1 MFYEQS
7 DGALK
12 STAIIPQPTDRSQL
26 FPDRTTGSA
35 TTDEATTGAEIVGP
49 CRNRSGSAI
58 DFLMARH
65 RGHPRLGGK
74 APRCPTVRRAFLA
87 IDVAHESATGII
99 VQGFGDLLVRGETLE
114 SCPKVDRKPGR
125 PKKPRRESF
134 GHSRQS
140 QSSQRPIASW
150 PIVVANSF
158 RVFSGRR
165 PGVS

>member
-7 DGALK
+7 DGAPK
-12 STAIIPQPTDRSQL
+12 TTAIIQQPTGRSQL
-26 FPDRTTGSA
+26 FPGRTTGSA
-35 TTDEATTGAEIVGP
+35 TTDEATTGAAILGP
-49 CRNRSGSAI
+49 WRNRSGSAI
-58 DFLMARH
+58 DFLMAWH
-65 RGHPRLGGK
+65 RGHSSLSVN
-74 APRCPTVRRAFLA
+74 ASRCPTVRRAFLA
-87 IDVAHESATGII
+87 IDIAHELASGII
-99 VQGFGDLLVRGETLE
+99 VQAFGDLVVPSEPLE
-114 SCPKVDRKPGR
+114 SCPKVDRNPDR
-125 PKKPRRESF
+125 PRKPRGESF